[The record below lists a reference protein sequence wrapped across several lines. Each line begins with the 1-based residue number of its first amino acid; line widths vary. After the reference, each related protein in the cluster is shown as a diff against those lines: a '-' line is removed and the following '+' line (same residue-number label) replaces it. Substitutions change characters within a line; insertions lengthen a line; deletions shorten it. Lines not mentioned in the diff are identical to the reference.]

1 MSQLLDA
8 LARWKPFTAIVVGDF
23 MLDEVV
29 SGDVDRLANDAPVP
43 VVLVKQTTQTPGG
56 AANVCL
62 DLVALKGRVFA
73 VGVTGSD
80 HAGDRLRDLLSSSGV
95 DSAGVLVDAD
105 RPTTVKRSIV
115 GLAQHR
121 HAQKMFRLDYESKEA
136 VGAEVERRLLAHV
149 ETALDKALRDAG
161 ARGEDVASVVVC
173 IEDYHKG
180 VCTPRVCQGV
190 IGLCRAR
197 GVEVLVDPGA
207 IADYARYRGATTITP
222 NRSEAMLATSG
233 TLSVGGEIKPPAAT
247 KGHTPEDFVE
257 IASYLVQTLDLRTA
271 VITLDKHGA
280 LLLERGDDG
289 TPGEAQSIPTTARKV
304 YDVTGAG
311 DMVLAALAAAR
322 ANGLAWADSVRF
334 ANAAAGLEVE
344 EFGVVPIPL
353 ERIHQDLLRREAAT
367 RGKLR
372 TLDQLKV
379 EITALRQHAK
389 TTGSTPP
396 KVVFT
401 NGVFDVLHAGH
412 AALLRR
418 AKDLG
423 DYLVVAINTDT
434 KVRQYKGPNR
444 PINDES
450 LRAFVLSQLESV
462 DAVIVFEQDTP
473 IDVIDALRPDV
484 LAKGDEYADTQI
496 PGAALVKSYGGAVH
510 RLPMAPGLST
520 TGVLRAMN
528 DPRAETTS
536 SQTHRA
542 RFIDDKPPA

>member
-95 DSAGVLVDAD
+95 DSAGVLIDAD

-136 VGAEVERRLLAHV
+136 VGSEVERRLLAHV
-149 ETALDKALRDAG
+149 EAALDKALREAG
-161 ARGEDVASVVVC
+161 ARGEDDASVVVC

-190 IGLCRAR
+190 IGLCKAR

-222 NRSEAMLATSG
+222 NRSEAMLAASG
-233 TLSVGGEIKPPAAT
+233 TYVAGGELKPPAAT
-247 KGHTPEDFVE
+247 KGQMPEDFVE
-257 IASYLVQTLDLRTA
+257 IASYLVQSLDLRSA

-389 TTGSTPP
+389 TVGSTPP

-401 NGVFDVLHAGH
+401 NGCFDLLHIGH
-412 AALLRR
+412 IHTLQEAA
-418 AKDLG
+418 KLG
-423 DYLVVAINTDT
+423 EYLVVAVNDDAG
-434 KVRQYKGPNR
+434 VRRLKGPGR
-444 PINDES
+444 PVNDIAE
-450 LRAFVLSQLESV
+450 RAGMLAALECV
-462 DAVIVFEQDTP
+462 GAVVVFSEETP
-473 IDVIDALRPDV
+473 AGIIEAISPDILV
-484 LAKGDEYADTQI
+484 KGAQYDPKSI
-496 PGAALVKSYGGAVH
+496 PGAEHVIKTGGKVVLVDVV
-510 RLPMAPGLST
+510 PGRST
-520 TGVLRAMN
+520 TNKVAQIQ
-528 DPRAETTS
+528 AAS
-536 SQTHRA
+536 A
-542 RFIDDKPPA
+542 KP